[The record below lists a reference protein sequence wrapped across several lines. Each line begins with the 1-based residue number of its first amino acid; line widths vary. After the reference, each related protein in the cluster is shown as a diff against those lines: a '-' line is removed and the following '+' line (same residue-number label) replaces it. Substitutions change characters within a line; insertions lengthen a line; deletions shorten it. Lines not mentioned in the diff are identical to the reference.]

1 MEENENIVEQPENL
15 GSTDEGQVEI
25 SDEKSEA
32 ERGCPIGKFKSV
44 DDLYQAYINLQSE
57 FTKKCQRLSE
67 LEKDK
72 VEVNQIQQEKFE
84 SDFKSFLLENQEAYS
99 YADEIKSKVLSSD
112 ELKNEPKPFDKVWK
126 QMIYQKLSS
135 ENKSQEPIVR
145 DFILNDEELKNL
157 VIENYV
163 KEISNKKTPT
173 LFSSHIGEKVT
184 KPSMQKADSFEQA
197 KNIVLDLL
205 S

>member
-44 DDLYQAYINLQSE
+44 DDLYQAYNNLQSE

-84 SDFKSFLLENQEAYS
+84 NDFKSFLLENQEAYS

-145 DFILNDEELKNL
+145 DFILNDEEL
-157 VIENYV
+157 
-163 KEISNKKTPT
+163 
-173 LFSSHIGEKVT
+173 
-184 KPSMQKADSFEQA
+184 
-197 KNIVLDLL
+197 
-205 S
+205 

>member
-1 MEENENIVEQPENL
+1 M
-15 GSTDEGQVEI
+15 
-25 SDEKSEA
+25 
-32 ERGCPIGKFKSV
+32 
-44 DDLYQAYINLQSE
+44 QSE

-112 ELKNEPKPFDKVWK
+112 ELKNETKPFDKVWK

>member
-44 DDLYQAYINLQSE
+44 DDLYQAYNNLQSE

-173 LFSSHIGEKVT
+173 LFSSRIGEKVT

>member
-1 MEENENIVEQPENL
+1 MEENENIVEQPEEL
-15 GSTDEGQVEI
+15 GSTNDGQV
-25 SDEKSEA
+25 DEKIEQSEA
-32 ERGCPIGKFKSV
+32 ERGVPIGKFKSV
-44 DDLYQAYINLQSE
+44 DDLYQAYNNLQSE

-72 VEVNQIQQEKFE
+72 MDLNQIQQEKFE

-112 ELKNEPKPFDKVWK
+112 ELKSDDKPFDKVWK
-126 QMIYQKLSS
+126 QMIYQKLSA

-163 KEISNKKTPT
+163 KEISSKKTPT
-173 LFSSHIGEKVT
+173 LFTSHSGEKLT
-184 KPSMQKADSFEQA
+184 KPTVEKPDTFEQA

>member
-44 DDLYQAYINLQSE
+44 DDLYQAYNNLQSE

-112 ELKNEPKPFDKVWK
+112 ELKNEDKPFDKVWK